1 MDYEVEGLRCRGR
14 AKKIWREVAK
24 KRLLTQQLNKEDGID
39 RSNWR
44 KLTEDVGQ

>member
-1 MDYEVEGLRCRGR
+1 MDYEVEVLRQRQ
-14 AKKIWREVAK
+14 AKENLERSCK

-44 KLTEDVGQ
+44 KLTEDIGQ